1 MTAVDRY
8 LIGVR
13 HESTR
18 EAGTMTITTS
28 AEFGDRV
35 RSVLAELPTDGVID
49 RFAAND
55 LLLDL
60 LDSAHSEDEQARIM
74 RALAD
79 LPKSNLID
87 RSDLNALVAGLCGQN

>member
-1 MTAVDRY
+1 MATD
-8 LIGVR
+8 
-13 HESTR
+13 T
-18 EAGTMTITTS
+18 TTS

-35 RSVLAELPTDGVID
+35 RSVLQEMPTSGVID

-60 LDSAHSEDEQARIM
+60 LDSALSDDEQARVM

-79 LPKSNLID
+79 LPKSNMVD
-87 RSDLNALVAGLCGQN
+87 RSDLNALLAGLCGQN

>member
-1 MTAVDRY
+1 
-8 LIGVR
+8 
-13 HESTR
+13 
-18 EAGTMTITTS
+18 MTITTS

-35 RSVLAELPTDGVID
+35 RSVLAGLPTDGVID

-60 LDSAHSEDEQARIM
+60 LDAAHSEDEQARIM

-79 LPKSNLID
+79 LPKSNLVD
-87 RSDLNALVAGLCGQN
+87 RGDLNALLAQLAGSSQN